1 MRKAMRGVAIIAFV
15 MSVFQP
21 AFTATPWLHVE
32 GNQIKDPLGN
42 KVVLHGVSLQAISNV
57 NASMVMDLVTNT
69 NDKASKSP
77 GWYTRIVRFP
87 VLSGSGNW
95 TQYNQ
100 NTLKPAIDY
109 ATKKGLYAIIDLHYV
124 AETGPNVAATNS
136 FWTTIAPLYKDYSNV
151 IFEPYNE
158 PINTSQSWSQFKPT
172 MQAWVDLI
180 RSYAPNNLIF
190 VGSPTWCQKMGDAAT
205 DSIKGKNI
213 VYVVHMYPSHWATQ
227 WNKDEVTKCAAARAM
242 VCTEWGFKAGLN
254 WGPNE
259 TVSGYGTG
267 ILTWFAKLGISW
279 TAWCADISWDPTMF
293 NSGNPWTLRVGEG
306 EMGGFVKDWLYTYRD
321 SCQPSAA
328 TSINSEYS
336 VKKRATDIRSIVI
349 REHGNT
355 LNLMMPQRNQY
366 TAQIIGPNGIIFE
379 KRYCNGNSLSLNTS
393 SLKKGLYIVKVAGNS
408 SIFNEHFAWMNN

>member
-1 MRKAMRGVAIIAFV
+1 M
-15 MSVFQP
+15 VFQP
-21 AFTATPWLHVE
+21 GFSATPWLHVE

-57 NASMVMDLVTNT
+57 NVPMVLDLVTNT
-69 NDKASKSP
+69 ADKASKSP

-158 PINTSQSWSQFKPT
+158 PINQSQSWSQFKPT

-190 VGSPTWCQKMGDAAT
+190 VGSPVWCQRMGDAAT

-213 VYVVHMYPSHWATQ
+213 VYVVHMYPSHWAAQ
-227 WNKDEVTKCAAARAM
+227 WNRSEVEKCVAARAM

-293 NSGNPWTLRVGEG
+293 NNGNPWTLRVGEG

-321 SCQPSAA
+321 SCQPAAA
-328 TSINSEYS
+328 TSLYHE
-336 VKKRATDIRSIVI
+336 KKQGIDIRSMII
-349 REHGNT
+349 EDHDGT
-355 LNLMMPQRNQY
+355 LNLKMPMNNQY
-366 TAQIIGPNGIIFE
+366 TAQIIGINGKIHIQ
-379 KRYCNGNSLSLNTS
+379 RCGQGNSVMLQTGSLP
-393 SLKKGLYIVKVAGNS
+393 KGLYIVKITGTKT
-408 SIFNEHFAWMNN
+408 ILNEQFVWAKH

>member
-1 MRKAMRGVAIIAFV
+1 MKKSIHCFTLIVLAACA
-15 MSVFQP
+15 FQP
-21 AFTATPWLHVE
+21 CLAATPWLHVD
-32 GNQIKDPLGN
+32 GNKIKDPLGN
-42 KVVLHGVSLQAISNV
+42 KVVLRGVSLEAISNV
-57 NASMVMDLVTNT
+57 NANMVVDLVTNT
-69 NDKASKSP
+69 ADKASKSP

-109 ATKKGLYAIIDLHYV
+109 ATKKGLYIIIDLHYV
-124 AETGPNVAATNS
+124 AETGPNIAAVNS
-136 FWTTIAPLYKDYSNV
+136 FWTTIAPLYKDYPNV

-158 PINTSQSWSQFKPT
+158 PINQSQSWSQFKPT

-190 VGSPTWCQKMGDAAT
+190 VGSPVWCQRMGDAAA
-205 DSIKGKNI
+205 DSIKSKNI
-213 VYVVHMYPSHWATQ
+213 VYVVHMYPNHWPVQ
-227 WNKDEVTKCAAARAM
+227 WNRSEVEKCVAARPM

-267 ILTWFAKLGISW
+267 ILTWFEKLGISW

-293 NSGNPWTLRVGEG
+293 NNGNPWTLRVGEG

-321 SCQPSAA
+321 SSQASEGTPIISAQ
-328 TSINSEYS
+328 
-336 VKKRATDIRSIVI
+336 KRANVISPIVVRDRGGI
-349 REHGNT
+349 VT
-355 LNLMMPQRNQY
+355 LSMPAGNQY
-366 TAQIIGPNGIIFE
+366 RVKIIGLNGKTFLE
-379 KRYCNGNSLSLNTS
+379 KSCEESSMMINTGVLS
-393 SLKKGLYIVKVAGNS
+393 KGLYIIKVSGNRS
-408 SIFNEHFAWMNN
+408 FYNKQIVWMNH